1 MSLFAVTPS
10 RLTVTFV
17 LISALSA
24 GVSAQTRFW
33 SPAVP
38 PRAHY
43 AVDVSY
49 SAATQ
54 QLEGTE
60 VIRFRNDTV
69 RPIGR
74 IALEWFGDVSRVRA
88 NGTDATPAPGKQS
101 LALFVLPQ
109 DLRPG
114 EQAEISVDYRA
125 AWKLDERRRSSIT
138 SRLNPRLWWD
148 SGTHDDYE
156 VRVRV
161 PDGYAVATSGRL
173 DPGSGT
179 YRAKNLR
186 AFGLFIGQ
194 GYQTLEA
201 DADGV
206 QVRAVFTPKAR
217 ACAELLVRTAVDAVG
232 FYRQRYGFY
241 PQPQLSIVPGMDHP
255 AGGYPAATGLVVVHG
270 QERLS
275 ERPETFWRW
284 ITAHEIG
291 HQYWSEHVLAE
302 GRDPLSWLMIGLG
315 IRADGEYRLAR
326 GITDVG
332 RQASKYIR
340 GVTQGLDTTMDVTVE
355 KRATIK
361 WDFNNIVDHGK
372 SAALVDALAAVI
384 GADAFEVVYRRCL
397 REYAGRPLGWREFQQ
412 VAEAESGQNLG
423 WFFEQWVR
431 SSRNADY
438 RVVGQECSGTDGAF
452 RCTVRVERVGAMRI
466 PVTVAARFEDGS
478 EQRSFTERLADIDE
492 LTFRSTSPLK
502 EVSIEPDSAIA
513 MAKAPS
519 AAVREVMAKV
529 ADLPW
534 TGAGQSA
541 LAIYHQARDM
551 AFDDPSPL
559 FRLALALYDGAHYQE
574 AVDVFAKVALSEAP
588 ELRFGALTWQGH
600 ALDLLGRRAEA
611 LTRYEEA
618 LKVPG
623 SPSLRHDQYRL
634 TIDKAWVQE
643 RLKAPFERR

>member
-1 MSLFAVTPS
+1 MSRFAVSAS
-10 RLTVTFV
+10 RLTVAFV
-17 LISALSA
+17 LVCGSAT

-49 SAATQ
+49 SATTG

-60 VIRFRNDTV
+60 VIRFRNDTL

-74 IALEWFGDVSRVRA
+74 IALEWFGDVLRVRA
-88 NGTDATPAPGKQS
+88 NGADATPAPGNQS
-101 LALFVLPQ
+101 LALFALPH
-109 DLRPG
+109 DLQPG
-114 EQAEISVDYRA
+114 REAEIAVDYRA
-125 AWKLDERRRSSIT
+125 AWKLNERTRGAIT

-148 SGTHDDYE
+148 SSTHDDYD

-161 PDGYAVATSGRL
+161 PEGYAMATSGRL
-173 DPGSGT
+173 DPGSGSYT
-179 YRAKNLR
+179 AKNVR

-194 GYQTLEA
+194 GYETLEA

-206 QVRAVFTPKAR
+206 RVRAVFTLKAR
-217 ACAELLVRTAVDAVG
+217 ACAELLLRTAVDAVG
-232 FYRQRYGFY
+232 FYRERYGFY
-241 PQPQLSIVPGMDHP
+241 PQPQLSIGPGMDHP

-270 QERLS
+270 QERLA

-340 GVTQGLDTTMDVTVE
+340 GVSQGLDTTMDVTAE

-372 SAALVDALAAVI
+372 GAALVDALAAVI

-397 REYAGRPLGWREFQQ
+397 REYAGKPLGWREFQS
-412 VAEAESGQNLG
+412 VAEAESGQDLG

-431 SSRNADY
+431 SSGNADY
-438 RVVGQECSGTDGAF
+438 RVVGQECSGSNGAF
-452 RCTVRVERVGAMRI
+452 VCTVRVERVGAMRI

-478 EQRSFTERLADIDE
+478 EQRSLTERLADIDE
-492 LTFRSTSPLK
+492 LMFRAGSPLK
-502 EVSIEPDSAIA
+502 AVSVEPDSAIA

-519 AAVREVMAKV
+519 EAVREVMAKV

-534 TGAGQSA
+534 TDAGEST
-541 LAIYHQARDM
+541 LAVYRQARDM
-551 AFDDPSPL
+551 VFDDPSPL

-574 AVDVFAKVALSEAP
+574 AVDIFAKVASSEAP
-588 ELRFGALTWQGH
+588 ELRLGALTWQGH

-611 LTRYEEA
+611 VARYEEA

-623 SPSLRHDQYRL
+623 SPSLRHDQYHL

>member
-1 MSLFAVTPS
+1 MSPLADCLLRVT
-10 RLTVTFV
+10 VAIV
-17 LISALSA
+17 LICLSSA
-24 GVSAQTRFW
+24 GASAQTRFW
-33 SPAVP
+33 SPTIP

-49 SAATQ
+49 SDRTG

-69 RPIGR
+69 RSIGR
-74 IALEWFGDVSRVRA
+74 IALQWFGDVLRVRA
-88 NGTDATPAPGKQS
+88 DGADANPVPGAQS
-101 LALFVLPQ
+101 LAVFALPQ
-109 DLRPG
+109 DLPPG
-114 EQAEISVDYRA
+114 KEAEIAVDYRA
-125 AWKLDERRRSSIT
+125 AWPLDERTKSAIT
-138 SRLNPRLWWD
+138 STLNPRLWWD
-148 SGTHDDYE
+148 SHTHDGYD

-173 DPGSGT
+173 DPGTGT
-179 YRAKNLR
+179 YKAGDVR
-186 AFGLFIGQ
+186 AFGLFVGR
-194 GYQTLEA
+194 GYETAEA

-217 ACAELLVRTAVDAVG
+217 ACAELLVGTAVDAVS
-232 FYRQRYGFY
+232 FYRERYGFY
-241 PQPQLSIVPGMDHP
+241 PQLQLSIVPGMDHP

-275 ERPETFWRW
+275 ERPDTFWRW

-291 HQYWSEHVLAE
+291 HQYWGEHVLGE
-302 GRDPLSWLMIGLG
+302 GRDSLSWLMIGLG
-315 IRADGEYRLAR
+315 IRADGEYRRAR

-332 RQASKYIR
+332 NQASQYVR
-340 GVTQGLDTTMDVTVE
+340 GVRQGLNTTMDVTDE
-355 KRATIK
+355 ERAAIK

-384 GADAFEVVYRRCL
+384 GTETFEAVYRRCL
-397 REYAGRPLGWREFQQ
+397 REYAGRQLGWREFER

-423 WFFEQWVR
+423 WFFAQWVR
-431 SSRNADY
+431 SSGNVDY

-452 RCTVRVERVGAMRI
+452 VCTVRVERVGAMRI

-478 EQRSFTERLADIDE
+478 EQRSLTERFADVDA
-492 LTFRSTSPLK
+492 LTFRARSPLK

-513 MAKAPS
+513 MARAPS
-519 AAVREVMAKV
+519 AAVREVVAKV

-534 TGAGQSA
+534 TDAGESA
-541 LAIYHQARDM
+541 LAVCRQARDVV
-551 AFDDPSPL
+551 FDDPSPL

-574 AVDVFAKVALSEAP
+574 AVDIFAKVALSEAP

-600 ALDLLGRRAEA
+600 ALDLLGRRADA
-611 LTRYEEA
+611 VARYEEA
-618 LKVPG
+618 LQVPG
-623 SPSLRHDQYRL
+623 SPSLRHDQYHL
-634 TIDKAWVQE
+634 TIDKTWVLE
-643 RLKAPFERR
+643 RLRTPFERH